1 MNSKQFNKF
10 YKNSAFKGKNRVRQ
24 SVIKSIVDKIAESYP
39 NETSGSEISI
49 ALSMAIAIMMET
61 MDIKDSRLVN
71 SYLVLLVA
79 EVKRILRMI
88 NDHELEVKPI
98 NGLS

>member
-24 SVIKSIVDKIAESYP
+24 SVIKSIVDKIAESFP
-39 NETSGSEISI
+39 DETSGTEISI
-49 ALSMAIAIMMET
+49 ALSIAIAIT
-61 MDIKDSRLVN
+61 IKTIDIKDVKLVN
-71 SYLVLLVA
+71 HYLVLMVA

-88 NDHELEVKPI
+88 DDHELEVKPI
-98 NGLS
+98 NKVP

>member
-24 SVIKSIVDKIAESYP
+24 SVIKSIVDKIAESFP
-39 NETSGSEISI
+39 NETTGSEISI
-49 ALSMAIAIMMET
+49 ALSIAIAIT
-61 MDIKDSRLVN
+61 IKSIDIKDIKLVN
-71 SYLVLLVA
+71 HYLVLLVA

-88 NDHELEVKPI
+88 DDHELEVKPI
-98 NGLS
+98 NRVS

>member
-24 SVIKSIVDKIAESYP
+24 SVIKSIVDKIAESFP
-39 NETSGSEISI
+39 DETSGTEISI
-49 ALSMAIAIMMET
+49 ALSIAIAIT
-61 MDIKDSRLVN
+61 IKTIDIKDIKLVN
-71 SYLVLLVA
+71 HYLVLMVA

-88 NDHELEVKPI
+88 DDHELEVKPI
-98 NGLS
+98 NKVP

>member
-24 SVIKSIVDKIAESYP
+24 SVIKSIVDKIAESFP
-39 NETSGSEISI
+39 NETSGSELSI
-49 ALSMAIAIMMET
+49 ALSISIAILLET
-61 MDIKDSRLVN
+61 MDIKDTKLVN
-71 SYLVLLVA
+71 HYLVLMVA
-79 EVKRILRMI
+79 EVKRILRMV

-98 NGLS
+98 NRES

>member
-24 SVIKSIVDKIAESYP
+24 SVIKSIVDKIAESFP
-39 NETSGSEISI
+39 DGATGSEVSI
-49 ALSMAIAIMMET
+49 ALSIAIAITIET
-61 MDIKDSRLVN
+61 IDIKDIKLVN
-71 SYLVLLVA
+71 HYLVLMVA
-79 EVKRILRMI
+79 EVKRILRMV

-98 NGLS
+98 NRVS

>member
-24 SVIKSIVDKIAESYP
+24 SVIKSIVDKIAESFP

-49 ALSMAIAIMMET
+49 ALSMSIAILIET
-61 MDIKDSRLVN
+61 MDIKDSKHVN
-71 SYLVLLVA
+71 CYLGLMVA
-79 EVKRILRMI
+79 EVKRILRMV
-88 NDHELEVKPI
+88 NDRELEVKPI
-98 NGLS
+98 NR

>member
-24 SVIKSIVDKIAESYP
+24 SVIKYIVDKIAESFP
-39 NETSGSEISI
+39 NETTGSEISI
-49 ALSMAIAIMMET
+49 ALSMAIAIT
-61 MDIKDSRLVN
+61 IKTIDLKDSKLVN
-71 SYLVLLVA
+71 HYLVIMVA

-88 NDHELEVKPI
+88 DDHELEVKPI
-98 NGLS
+98 NRVS

>member
-24 SVIKSIVDKIAESYP
+24 SVIKSIVDKIAESFP
-39 NETSGSEISI
+39 NETTGSEISI
-49 ALSMAIAIMMET
+49 ALSMAIAIT
-61 MDIKDSRLVN
+61 IKAIDMKDVKLEN
-71 SYLVLLVA
+71 HYLVLLVA

-88 NDHELEVKPI
+88 DDHELEVKPI
-98 NGLS
+98 NRVP

>member
-24 SVIKSIVDKIAESYP
+24 SVIKSIVDKIAESFP
-39 NETSGSEISI
+39 DETSGSEISI
-49 ALSMAIAIMMET
+49 ALSIAIAILIET
-61 MDIKDSRLVN
+61 MDIKDIKLVN
-71 SYLVLLVA
+71 HYLVLMVA

-88 NDHELEVKPI
+88 NDHELEVIPI
-98 NGLS
+98 NRES

>member
-24 SVIKSIVDKIAESYP
+24 SVIKSIVDKIAESFP
-39 NETSGSEISI
+39 DETSGSEISI
-49 ALSMAIAIMMET
+49 ALSIAIAIT
-61 MDIKDSRLVN
+61 IKSIDIKDIKLVN
-71 SYLVLLVA
+71 RYLVLMVA
-79 EVKRILRMI
+79 EVKRILRMV

-98 NGLS
+98 NRES

>member
-24 SVIKSIVDKIAESYP
+24 SVIKSIVDKIAESFP
-39 NETSGSEISI
+39 NETSGTEMSI
-49 ALSMAIAIMMET
+49 ALSIAIAILIET
-61 MDIKDSRLVN
+61 MDIKDSKLVN
-71 SYLVLLVA
+71 SYLVLMVA
-79 EVKRILRMI
+79 EVKRILRMV

-98 NGLS
+98 NRVP

>member
-24 SVIKSIVDKIAESYP
+24 SVIKSIVDKIAESFP

-49 ALSMAIAIMMET
+49 ALSMAIAILIKT
-61 MDIKDSRLVN
+61 MDMKDSQLEN
-71 SYLVLLVA
+71 CYLGLLVA
-79 EVKRILRMI
+79 EVKRILRMV
-88 NDHELEVKPI
+88 NDRELEVKPI
-98 NGLS
+98 NKES

>member
-24 SVIKSIVDKIAESYP
+24 SVIKSIVDKIAESFP

-49 ALSMAIAIMMET
+49 ALSISIAILIET
-61 MDIKDSRLVN
+61 MDIKDRKYVN
-71 SYLVLLVA
+71 CYLGLLVA
-79 EVKRILRMI
+79 EVKRILGMV
-88 NDHELEVKPI
+88 NNHELEVKPI
-98 NGLS
+98 TKES